1 MIKYETAEKRDP
13 LLVIGAGVCRT
24 GTKSLA
30 VALEILY
37 GQPCYHLDDAM
48 HSHPDHIKQWLK
60 LCNQWT
66 STSDDRI
73 NASVVQSILQ
83 GHIAVAGPPAYLLY
97 QQLMELYPEAKVILT
112 VRHPASWLH
121 SMQETTFRLQT
132 LFGPGIFNRFL
143 EHIYVGPKFGALL
156 GRTIQLTYGEE
167 VNTEMALMAAYE
179 SWIEQV
185 TRSVPPERLLTFQVI
200 DGWLP
205 LCQFLDQ
212 PIPNTPFPH
221 VNEREE
227 TQQLVD
233 KFVTTKTY
241 IQIFGILF
249 ILVIVLVILFL
260 ILYFSLSRK

>member
-1 MIKYETAEKRDP
+1 MIKYQTADKHDP
-13 LLVIGAGVCRT
+13 ILVIGAGVCRT

-37 GQPCYHLDDAM
+37 GQPCYHLSDAM
-48 HSHPDHIKQWLK
+48 HNHPDHIEQWLK

-66 STSDDRI
+66 STSDNRI
-73 NASVVQSILQ
+73 NASFIQSILQ
-83 GHIAVAGPPAYLLY
+83 GHVAVAGPPAYLLY

-112 VRHPASWLH
+112 VRHPTSWLQ
-121 SMQETTFRLQT
+121 SMQHTIFRLQT

-156 GRTIQLTYGEE
+156 ERTIQLTYGGE
-167 VNTEMALMAAYE
+167 VNTEIALLAAYE

-185 TRSVPPERLLTFQVI
+185 TRSVPRERLLTFQVT

-233 KFVTTKTY
+233 KLVTTKTY
-241 IQIFGILF
+241 TQIFCIFLILT
-249 ILVIVLVILFL
+249 ISLIVLFL
-260 ILYFSLSRK
+260 ILYFAISRK